1 MTQEVSLENLLSRT
15 DFCSQQYSVGKNS
28 KPVYSYGQ
36 RGLKEEYVSCSA
48 LCDPMDSSLP
58 VSSVL
63 GISHQEYY
71 SGLPFT
77 SPGDLLDPGIEPASP
92 ALADRFFTTGKPLK
106 ETGTW

>member
-1 MTQEVSLENLLSRT
+1 M
-15 DFCSQQYSVGKNS
+15 
-28 KPVYSYGQ
+28 
-36 RGLKEEYVSCSA
+36 SCSA

-58 VSSVL
+58 GSSVL